1 MFCLVP
7 KAKAQVGLC
16 PPNLD
21 FEFANFTNWIC
32 EIGNVAPTTGFV
44 TWNPVSITPVAN
56 RHTIVTAATAGNDPF
71 GGFPTLCP
79 NGSVASVRLG
89 NFNTGSET
97 ERVSYTY
104 TIPASLTTFSML
116 FYYAVVIES
125 PAGHSPP
132 TQPRFKAKIIDVSTG
147 NPLSCVNFD
156 FIASTAPGGLQLSPF
171 PGHSGSQVF
180 YKDWTPIS
188 INLSSYIGQTIRL
201 EFTTQDCAQSGHAG
215 YAYLDVSSL
224 CNGAIQGSTV
234 CAGDVSTTMT
244 APFGFQTYTWYSDN
258 TFSTIL
264 SSGQTVTF
272 TPPPAVGSIFP
283 VIVDPFPGYGCR
295 DTLYAVT
302 NVAPKPVSIAGP
314 DVIVCD
320 GQQIQIGGPTT
331 AGYIYSWV
339 PPGQV
344 SSPIISNPMAWNT
357 GPPTE
362 FIVTTTDLLTGCF
375 SMDSVIV
382 SSYLAD
388 TSLAF
393 TGNLTYCIGDP
404 NPGILTVNNTLGAVQ
419 WYNGT
424 TPIPGATGYSYQ
436 PITSGSYWAQIQQGG
451 CTDSTRTEV
460 FSVNPVPV
468 SNAGPDA
475 SICVNQTIQIGVPPT
490 AGLNYTWTPAGQVT
504 NAAISNP
511 FASVTGITSTEF
523 IVHTIDPATGC
534 NSYDTTYITGRVVD
548 TAMALAGKNDYCNG
562 DPAAGTLSVT
572 AAATA
577 VQWYDGA
584 TPVPGAT
591 GFTYQPLTTGNYWAQ
606 IQQFGC
612 TDSTRTEAFAIH
624 AIPVASF
631 TPSSD
636 SACITNHSFVF
647 TNNSTASDGASM
659 NYLWSFSDGTT
670 QTALDATKTFLSPGA
685 YTVKLITTTVFGC
698 ADSTGFTTVHVM
710 PNGKADFR
718 WDSICVNRPSLFYNQ
733 STENG
738 SPQVSYNWNFN
749 NGGPGSTIKDPLPV
763 IFANPGNTPVVL
775 TITALGCENYPDSVT
790 KIVQCN
796 VSNAGIRYKDITVP
810 EGSKMFIHARDS
822 IGVYFQ
828 WMPMT
833 QLSNYNSRF
842 TEFTAV
848 NDVMYQIKISNKFTC
863 VTVDTLQML
872 VLKQPGFYLPTA
884 FTPNGDGLNDV
895 AKPYLVGMKGLKSF
909 SVFNRWGNRIFYTTT
924 YGKGWDGRYEGET
937 QNSGVY
943 VWILEFYDADNKV
956 RLEKGTIT
964 LIR

>member
-1 MFCLVP
+1 SPGVLSVP
-7 KAKAQVGLC
+7 
-16 PPNLD
+16 
-21 FEFANFTNWIC
+21 
-32 EIGNVAPTTGFV
+32 
-44 TWNPVSITPVAN
+44 
-56 RHTIVTAATAGNDPF
+56 
-71 GGFPTLCP
+71 
-79 NGSVASVRLG
+79 
-89 NFNTGSET
+89 
-97 ERVSYTY
+97 
-104 TIPASLTTFSML
+104 
-116 FYYAVVIES
+116 
-125 PAGHSPP
+125 
-132 TQPRFKAKIIDVSTG
+132 
-147 NPLSCVNFD
+147 
-156 FIASTAPGGLQLSPF
+156 
-171 PGHSGSQVF
+171 
-180 YKDWTPIS
+180 
-188 INLSSYIGQTIRL
+188 
-201 EFTTQDCAQSGHAG
+201 
-215 YAYLDVSSL
+215 
-224 CNGAIQGSTV
+224 
-234 CAGDVSTTMT
+234 
-244 APFGFQTYTWYSDN
+244 
-258 TFSTIL
+258 
-264 SSGQTVTF
+264 
-272 TPPPAVGSIFP
+272 
-283 VIVDPFPGYGCR
+283 
-295 DTLYAVT
+295 
-302 NVAPKPVSIAGP
+302 
-314 DVIVCD
+314 
-320 GQQIQIGGPTT
+320 
-331 AGYIYSWV
+331 
-339 PPGQV
+339 
-344 SSPIISNPMAWNT
+344 
-357 GPPTE
+357 
-362 FIVTTTDLLTGCF
+362 
-375 SMDSVIV
+375 
-382 SSYLAD
+382 
-388 TSLAF
+388 
-393 TGNLTYCIGDP
+393 
-404 NPGILTVNNTLGAVQ
+404 NTLVSVQ
-419 WYNGT
+419 WYDGT
-424 TPIPGATGYSYQ
+424 TPIPGATGFNYQ
-436 PITSGSYWAQIQQGG
+436 PTATGSYWAQVQQNG
-451 CTDSTRTEV
+451 CTDSTRTIT
-460 FSVNPVPV
+460 FNVNPVPV
-468 SNAGPDA
+468 SNSGPDA
-475 SICVNQTIQIGVPPT
+475 SICVNQTIQVGVPPT
-490 AGLNYTWTPAGQVT
+490 AGLNYSWTPAGQVS

-511 FASVTGITSTEF
+511 FASVTGITATEF

-548 TAMALAGKNDYCNG
+548 TAMSITGKNDYCNG

-631 TPSSD
+631 TPNSD

-659 NYLWSFSDGTT
+659 NYLWRFSDGTT
-670 QTALDATKTFLSPGA
+670 QTVLDATRTFLSSGT

-733 STENG
+733 SSENG

-763 IFANPGNTPVVL
+763 IFTNPGNTPVVL